1 VRTSL
6 AELSGL
12 DLRGLGLTLEKNSGA
27 TAVRCATANFL
38 AHAGIFTAQRL
49 VLDTE
54 PVRISGEGSIHMD
67 TETLDLV
74 IRGEPKSLRV
84 LRLKA
89 PLMVR
94 GTLAHPAIGIEKG
107 DSKLLLVDRG
117 RGKDEDCAA
126 LLQ

>member
-1 VRTSL
+1 
-6 AELSGL
+6 
-12 DLRGLGLTLEKNSGA
+12 
-27 TAVRCATANFL
+27 
-38 AHAGIFTAQRL
+38 
-49 VLDTE
+49 
-54 PVRISGEGSIHMD
+54 
-67 TETLDLV
+67 
-74 IRGEPKSLRV
+74 V

-117 RGKDEDCAA
+117 HGKDEDCAA